1 MAVERAPHRELVWPF
16 VITPSPRERF
26 CVIPFNFSLS
36 ANAFAKQIYT
46 LSAGWD
52 FIVTIINSFSTG
64 AYVLNITDTYTAEDL
79 FLGPVRNVLV
89 TGDGKDSFVLPKFHK
104 FFHGRSIEVSVTDIS
119 GASNTIQIVLIGHKE
134 IAGEVTGYPATKL
147 WGELG
152 EAKQKAPVVGDRF
165 RVERFFVLPFSFAMA
180 GSTYVEKY
188 PISEDFSFL
197 LEQINSFSARAF
209 TLQIRDEKISEDFF
223 ISPVRNTLI
232 TGDGK
237 DPYILPRPQ
246 ILRAGTTIAVTI
258 TDTDPAGA
266 STPVQVALIGYKVRG
281 V

>member
-1 MAVERAPHRELVWPF
+1 MAVERAPYRELVWPF
-16 VITPSPRERF
+16 VVTPSPRERF
-26 CVIPFNFSLS
+26 CVIPFDFTLS
-36 ANAFAKQIYT
+36 AGAFAKKLYT

-52 FIVTIINSFSTG
+52 FTVAVINSFSTG
-64 AYVLNITDTYTAEDL
+64 AYMLNITDVYTAEDL
-79 FLGPVRNVLV
+79 FIGPVRNVLI

-119 GASNTIQIVLIGHKE
+119 GAANTIQVALIGHKE
-134 IAGEVTGYPATKL
+134 VADKVAGYPARKL
-147 WGELG
+147 WGELE
-152 EAKQKAPVVGDRF
+152 EAKPKAPVVGDRF
-165 RVERFFVLPFSFAMA
+165 RVERFFVLPFSFTMA
-180 GSTYVEKY
+180 GAIYTDKY

-197 LEQINSFSARAF
+197 LEQINSFSARDF
-209 TLQIRDEKISEDFF
+209 TFQIRDEQVGEDFF

-246 ILRAGTTIAVTI
+246 IFRAGTTIVITI